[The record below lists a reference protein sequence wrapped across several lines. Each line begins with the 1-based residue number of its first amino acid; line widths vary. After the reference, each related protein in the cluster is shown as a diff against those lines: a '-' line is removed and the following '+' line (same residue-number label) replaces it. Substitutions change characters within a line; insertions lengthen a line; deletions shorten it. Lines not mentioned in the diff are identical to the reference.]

1 MHISIRPRDPR
12 EARPDPHPNRRTE
25 PMSIFAWIAVMI
37 VCAKLADGAS
47 ELMKARA
54 GRISRGGGDS
64 QELDHLREEMRALG
78 DRVEAAE
85 RAALSAD
92 EKVRFMERLLAA
104 PAASPAF
111 AAPAQAPRSPDASPP
126 M

>member
-1 MHISIRPRDPR
+1 
-12 EARPDPHPNRRTE
+12 
-25 PMSIFAWIAVMI
+25 MSIFFWIAMMI

-54 GRISRGGGDS
+54 SRISRGGDPG
-64 QELDHLREEMRALG
+64 EIERLREEVRALN
-78 DRVEAAE
+78 DRLDVTE

-104 PAASPAF
+104 PVT
-111 AAPAQAPRSPDASPP
+111 APSAVTPPIETPRSPNLPP
-126 M
+126 QA

>member
-1 MHISIRPRDPR
+1 
-12 EARPDPHPNRRTE
+12 
-25 PMSIFAWIAVMI
+25 MSIFAWIAVMI
-37 VCAKLADGAS
+37 VCAKLAEGAS

-54 GRISRGGGDS
+54 SRISRGGDS
-64 QELDHLREEMRALG
+64 QELDRLREELRALG
-78 DRVEAAE
+78 DRVEVAE

-92 EKVRFMERLLAA
+92 DKVRFMERLLAA

-111 AAPAQAPRSPDASPP
+111 TASAQAPRAPDASPP

>member
-1 MHISIRPRDPR
+1 
-12 EARPDPHPNRRTE
+12 
-25 PMSIFAWIAVMI
+25 MSIFAWIAVMI
-37 VCAKLADGAS
+37 VCAKLAEGAS

-54 GRISRGGGDS
+54 SRISRGGDPL
-64 QELDHLREEMRALG
+64 EIERLRDEIRTLG
-78 DRVEAAE
+78 DRLDVTE

-104 PAASPAF
+104 PSPTVASSP
-111 AAPAQAPRSPDASPP
+111 QAPRSADAPPP